1 MNPKVTAKFKH
12 LMHFN
17 IVQSGNLMDPKIVKY
32 NHVSI
37 EPDASA
43 WATTAA

>member
-1 MNPKVTAKFKH
+1 MNPEVTTKFKH

-37 EPDASA
+37 EAIYMRR
-43 WATTAA
+43 